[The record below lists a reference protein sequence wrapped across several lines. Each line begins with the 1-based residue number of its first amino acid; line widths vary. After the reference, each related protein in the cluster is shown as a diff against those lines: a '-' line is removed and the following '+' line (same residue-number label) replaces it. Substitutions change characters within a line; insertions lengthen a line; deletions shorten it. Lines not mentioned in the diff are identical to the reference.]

1 MYVQKHIV
9 NVTVDASGDGTG
21 YTPVVNG
28 RVLSIQYI
36 KATSGGYDNGVK
48 FDVETEDTAI
58 KVWDQDSVNASVVVA
73 PRQPTHSN
81 AGAAALYAAEGTA
94 VNDYYHVANERIK
107 ITVDAGGNATTGQ
120 FIVLVG

>member
-1 MYVQKHIV
+1 MYVQKHTV
-9 NVTVDASGDGTG
+9 NVTVNASGDGTG
-21 YTPVVNG
+21 YTPPVNG

-48 FDVETEDTAI
+48 FDVETEDTSI
-58 KVWDQDSVNASVVVA
+58 KMWDQDAVNASAVVA

-94 VNDYYHVANERIK
+94 VNDYYYVADERIK
-107 ITVDAGGNATTGQ
+107 ITVDDGGNATTGQ